1 MFGTY
6 KPQDV
11 KILLKDITGLVEP
24 LGTAER
30 EKLIQSGRH
39 YSEML
44 PIEYEPSEKYLQA
57 YFDALKRYAKI
68 TAAAVK
74 SVSEQIFHAKGNKIA
89 LVSLARAGTPIGI
102 LIKHCMEQFF
112 ACEVAHY
119 TISIIRGVGID
130 KNAVNFILK
139 RHKPAEIQFVDGWTG
154 KGAIQRELSAAM
166 KDFPEIGAGLAVL
179 SDPAGVSEHCGT
191 HEDFLI
197 ASSCLNSTVSGL
209 LSRTFL
215 RNDIIGANDF
225 HGAVFY
231 HELAE
236 KDLTYQFIDAIE
248 QHFDDAPEIKNSAVE
263 MNSGLAEVKKI
274 AAEFKIDDINL
285 IKPSIGEATRV
296 LLRRLPWKILVHS
309 LHDEEHLGHLYQLA
323 AEKGANLEVYPLKNY
338 KACGLIRKLAIEPAK
353 KIYGGLSLDRIV
365 GTCRAT

>member
-6 KPQDV
+6 KAQDV
-11 KILLKDITGLVEP
+11 TILLKDISGLVEP
-24 LGTAER
+24 LGTRER

-57 YFDALKRYAKI
+57 YFYALNRYSKI
-68 TAAAVK
+68 TAAAVANVAEK
-74 SVSEQIFHAKGNKIA
+74 IFLDKGKKIA

-102 LIKHCMEQFF
+102 LIKHYLERKFPC
-112 ACEVAHY
+112 AVTHY
-119 TISIIRGVGID
+119 TISIIRGIGID
-130 KNAVNFILK
+130 KNAVNFILQ
-139 RHKPAEIQFVDGWTG
+139 RHKPEEIQFVDGWTG
-154 KGAIQRELSAAM
+154 KGAIQRELNKAIE
-166 KDFPEIGAGLAVL
+166 DFPEVNAGLAVL
-179 SDPAGVSEHCGT
+179 SDPAGVADKCGT

-215 RNDIIGANDF
+215 RNDIIGAEDF
-225 HGAVFY
+225 HGAAFY
-231 HELAE
+231 SELAD
-236 KDLTYQFIDAIE
+236 KDLTYQFINAIE
-248 QHFDDAPEIKNSAVE
+248 KHFDDLPEIKNSAVE

-274 AAEFKIDDINL
+274 AADFKIADINL

-309 LHDEEHLGHLYQLA
+309 LHDEKHLGHLYQLA
-323 AEKGANLEVYPLKNY
+323 KEKGAPLEVYPLKNY
-338 KACGLIRKLAIEPAK
+338 KACGLIQRLA
-353 KIYGGLSLDRIV
+353 DN
-365 GTCRAT
+365 

>member
-1 MFGTY
+1 MFSTY
-6 KPQDV
+6 REKDV
-11 KILLKDITGLVEP
+11 KILLKDITGLVKP

-44 PIEYEPSEKYLQA
+44 PIEYEPSEKYLKT

-74 SVSEQIFHAKGNKIA
+74 SVSEQIFLEKGKKIA

-102 LIKHCMEQFF
+102 LIKHYLEQNFP
-112 ACEVAHY
+112 CEVEHY

-130 KNAVNFILK
+130 KNAINFILK
-139 RHKPAEIQFVDGWTG
+139 RHKPSEIQFVDGWTG
-154 KGAIQRELSAAM
+154 KGAIQRELLQAM
-166 KDFPEIGAGLAVL
+166 KDFPEISAGLAVL
-179 SDPAGVSEHCGT
+179 SDPAGISEKFGT

-215 RNDIIGANDF
+215 RNDIIGEKDF
-225 HGAVFY
+225 HGAAFY
-231 HELAE
+231 SELRE
-236 KDLTYQFIDAIE
+236 KDLTYQFIDEIE
-248 QHFDDAPEIKNSAVE
+248 KNFADAPEIKKSAVKIG
-263 MNSGLAEVKKI
+263 SGLAEVKKI
-274 AAEFKIDDINL
+274 AADFKISDINL

-296 LLRRLPWKILVHS
+296 LLRRLPWKILVQS
-309 LHDEEHLGHLYQLA
+309 LHDENLEHLYQLA
-323 AEKGANLEVYPLKNY
+323 EEKGVKVEIYPLKNY
-338 KACGLIRKLAIEPAK
+338 KACGLIQ
-353 KIYGGLSLDRIV
+353 KIADN
-365 GTCRAT
+365 

>member
-11 KILLKDITGLVEP
+11 TILLKDISGLVEP
-24 LGTAER
+24 LSTAER
-30 EKLIQSGRH
+30 EKLIQTGRH

-57 YFDALKRYAKI
+57 YFDALNRYAKI

-74 SVSEQIFHAKGNKIA
+74 TVAEKIFADKGRNVA

-102 LIKHCMEQFF
+102 LIKHFLERNFPCT
-112 ACEVAHY
+112 VAHY

-130 KNAVNFILK
+130 KNAVKFILS
-139 RHKPAEIQFVDGWTG
+139 RHSPREIQFVDGWTG
-154 KGAIQRELSAAM
+154 KGAIQRELSNAM
-166 KDFPEIGAGLAVL
+166 KNFPNVSPGLAVL
-179 SDPAGVSEHCGT
+179 SDPAGVAEKFGT
-191 HEDFLI
+191 REDFLI
-197 ASSCLNSTVSGL
+197 ASSLLNSTVSGL

-215 RNDIIGANDF
+215 RSDIIGAEDF
-225 HGAVFY
+225 HGAAFY
-231 HELAE
+231 SELAD
-236 KDLTYQFIDAIE
+236 KDLTYQFINAIE
-248 QHFDDAPEIKNSAVE
+248 KNFDVPALIDDFKPHN
-263 MNSGLAEVKKI
+263 GLAEVKKI
-274 AAEFKIDDINL
+274 AEDFSIADVNL

-323 AEKGANLEVYPLKNY
+323 KEKGAPLEVYPLKNY
-338 KACGLIRKLAIEPAK
+338 KACGLIRRLA
-353 KIYGGLSLDRIV
+353 DN
-365 GTCRAT
+365 

>member
-1 MFGTY
+1 MFSTY

-11 KILLKDITGLVEP
+11 TILLKDITGLVEP

-44 PIEYEPSEKYLQA
+44 PIEYEPSEKYLQT
-57 YFDALKRYAKI
+57 YFDALNRYAKI

-74 SVSEQIFHAKGNKIA
+74 SVAEKIFRDKGKNIA

-102 LIKHCMEQFF
+102 LIKHCLEKNFP
-112 ACEVAHY
+112 CEVAHY

-130 KNAVNFILK
+130 KNAVNFILE
-139 RHKPAEIQFVDGWTG
+139 RHAPEEIQFVDGWTG
-154 KGAIQRELSAAM
+154 KGAIQRELSKAM
-166 KDFPEIGAGLAVL
+166 EDFPNVSAGLAVL
-179 SDPAGVSEHCGT
+179 SDPAGVAEKYGT
-191 HEDFLI
+191 NEDFLI

-215 RNDIIGANDF
+215 RNDIIGAEDF
-225 HGAVFY
+225 HGAAFY
-231 HELAE
+231 SELAD
-236 KDLTYQFIDAIE
+236 KDLTYGFIYAIE
-248 QHFDDAPEIKNSAVE
+248 RHFDDTFAEIKNSAVE
-263 MNSGLAEVKKI
+263 MNSGLAEVRCI
-274 AAEFKIDDINL
+274 AEDFSIADINL

-296 LLRRLPWKILVHS
+296 LLRRLPWKILVHD

-323 AEKGANLEVYPLKNY
+323 KEKGTPLEVYPLKNY
-338 KACGLIRKLAIEPAK
+338 KACGLIRSLA
-353 KIYGGLSLDRIV
+353 DN
-365 GTCRAT
+365 